1 MEKIEIIDYK
11 SVYDELQ
18 QMDYDQLYKLLKE
31 YGNAIWYAD
40 EGEEEI
46 TSQDCPIITVEI
58 EGCYFYQDVEVFAA
72 RLVNDEVVLE
82 VSPQDSYEEYIVKN
96 IKDHVAYHHIH
107 NISEMYVEFLN
118 SKDHDAR
125 RSNGS
130 CETGE
135 RGNS

>member
-11 SVYDELQ
+11 SAYDELQ
-18 QMDYDQLYKLLKE
+18 QADYDELYKLLKE

-46 TSQDCPIITVEI
+46 PSQDPPVITVEI

-72 RLVNDEVVLE
+72 RLVNDEIVLE
-82 VSPQDSYEEYIVKN
+82 VSSQDLCEIYKVKN

-107 NISEMYVEFLN
+107 YISESYVEFLN
-118 SKDHDAR
+118 SKDYDAR

-130 CETGE
+130 RKAGE
-135 RGNS
+135 RSNS